1 VLQKINKHELEWERR
16 DQKGWSQ
23 TGGTNMASKKNR
35 GQRGLLRG
43 ESEQA
48 VEVRDRQTLAE
59 EEDSRGKEDRWQTP

>member
-1 VLQKINKHELEWERR
+1 
-16 DQKGWSQ
+16 
-23 TGGTNMASKKNR
+23 MASKKNR